1 MSIVNLFTKSSPE
14 ISGAFFDAI
23 LTEQT
28 ELRTEV
34 SDYPLEDASTAS
46 DNAVTRP
53 LTLIMTV
60 GASDNL
66 IKTATAEAGEFSGLI
81 STGSSLTV
89 GMAAS
94 LLSGGAAALAGLG
107 ATVGAAAISAGTKKR
122 STTLLE
128 AIRKIQKEKKLFDI
142 ITSKGE
148 YKNVIITNTRQETNK
163 ENENGIELVVE
174 MRQLTIVSRQADAS
188 TQNANLTAGDTCAT
202 QGQARVDLGEVAT
215 Q

>member
-1 MSIVNLFTKSSPE
+1 MSVVNLFTKSRPE
-14 ISGAFFDAI
+14 IDGAFFDAV

-28 ELRTEV
+28 ELQTEV
-34 SDYPLEDASTAS
+34 SDYPLEDATTAS

-53 LTLIMTV
+53 LTLVMTV

-66 IKTATAEAGEFSGLI
+66 LKTATAEAGEFSGLI
-81 STGSSLTV
+81 SAGSSLTV

-107 ATVGAAAISAGTKKR
+107 ATVGAAAISAGTRKR
-122 STTLLE
+122 SSTLLD
-128 AIRKIQKEKKLFDI
+128 AIRKTQREKVVFDI

-148 YKNVIITNTRQETNK
+148 YKNVIITNTRQETTT
-163 ENENGIELVVE
+163 ENEAGLELVVE
-174 MRQLTIVSRQADAS
+174 MRQLTIINRQADAA
-188 TQNANLTAGDTCAT
+188 TQNANLTANDTCAT
-202 QGQARVDLGEVAT
+202 QGQARVDLGEIAT